1 MTLSGAKK
9 FSVGHH
15 YLTCVFVSLLGIISI
30 GKNKQKGFTTLQS
43 RSRVTNVRRRWFF
56 NFHTHPVRNTRE
68 CCNHQNDSIL
78 QKTHHFEL
86 CVAVKFFWGM
96 YRPST
101 RIVVPSYIFKT
112 SQKNFGVITMKTS
125 RWRRKKPPPPL
136 KLDFWNPSL
145 YIRSWVSIPPPN
157 LQPTQLTCN

>member
-9 FSVGHH
+9 VSIGHY
-15 YLTCVFVSLLGIISI
+15 YLTCVFVSLLRIISI
-30 GKNKQKGFTTLQS
+30 RKIKREGLTTLQS
-43 RSRVTNVRRRWFF
+43 KSRITNVRRRWFIK
-56 NFHTHPVRNTRE
+56 FHTHPVRDSRG

-101 RIVVPSYIFKT
+101 WIVVPSYIFKN

-125 RWRRKKPPPPL
+125 RGIWKKPTPPCKWTFGIDIFICVC
-136 KLDFWNPSL
+136 KLA
-145 YIRSWVSIPPPN
+145 
-157 LQPTQLTCN
+157 